1 MLEALVDLSV
11 VHALVPEK
19 RLTQLV
25 VATVV
30 EGAGIETR
38 LFTSR
43 KKGVISTD
51 SDFLYTHGLL
61 ENCLQFKVYD
71 VFLGGMQRN
80 NLVLPLSIRRLIL
93 SMLSNDLS
101 FGFIAKYSGYPEKK
115 IKELKTRFIKEG
127 LLQA

>member
-1 MLEALVDLSV
+1 MQYHQGQLSGSCGRHPAVERVVVLFEALVDFPV

-30 EGAGIETR
+30 EGTGMETR
-38 LFTSR
+38 LFTR
-43 KKGVISTD
+43 LEKGVVSTD

-80 NLVLPLSIRRLIL
+80 NLVLPLSIRRLKPAEFRSVL
-93 SMLSNDLS
+93 LN
-101 FGFIAKYSGYPEKK
+101 GK
-115 IKELKTRFIKEG
+115 I
-127 LLQA
+127 